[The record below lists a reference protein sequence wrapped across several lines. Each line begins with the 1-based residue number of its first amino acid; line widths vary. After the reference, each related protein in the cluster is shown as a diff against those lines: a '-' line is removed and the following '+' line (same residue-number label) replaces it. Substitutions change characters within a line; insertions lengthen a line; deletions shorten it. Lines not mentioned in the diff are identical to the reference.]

1 MSQRLLDRDVS
12 DDPPKEVDPGSP
24 PRWAAPLAIAVGV
37 LFIVALV
44 VLHLTGAVGPG
55 AH

>member
-1 MSQRLLDRDVS
+1 MSEQLLDRDAD
-12 DDPPKEVDPGSP
+12 DDPRKEIGAGSP
-24 PRWAAPLAIAVGV
+24 PRWVGPLAIVAAV